1 MRMPGRSE
9 LLCCPTHHFEY
20 GLGVLLSLSAH
31 EQIAITD
38 RLTDLRHANELT
50 LHTQKHEMS
59 LRALSDSGKLLAA
72 LIIHF
77 KEQKGVTVFCRYGCD
92 LLHICL
98 DEYGLWQ
105 RI

>member
-31 EQIAITD
+31 EQIDITD
-38 RLTDLRHANELT
+38 RLTDLHEANELT
-50 LHTQKHEMS
+50 LHTQKQEMS

-72 LIIHF
+72 FILHF
-77 KEQKGVTVFCRYGCD
+77 QEQKGLTAFCCYACGLSH
-92 LLHICL
+92 LLL
-98 DEYGLWQ
+98 ADTG
-105 RI
+105 